1 MVVTTGAG
9 RGYSF
14 TCLPR
19 TAIRIAD
26 RHRNGAPAAPKGWFC
41 YDTGC
46 ASPAVPSLRID
57 LHTHST
63 CSDGVLTPAALVRRA
78 ASRQVSLLAL
88 TDHDDVSGLE
98 EAASESRATGIRFAT
113 GVEVSVTWFG
123 QVVHVLGLG
132 IDPSHP
138 GLRDG
143 LRQLRTSREA
153 RALRIAKQLDDA
165 GISGSLE
172 GASRHALNP
181 ATIGRGHFARYIVE
195 QGLAR
200 NVQDVFKRYL
210 AAGKPGFVPHQWAD
224 LGEAVGWIRA
234 SGGHAVLAHPER
246 YKLSRARLRALFQQF
261 KELGGTGMEIGV
273 GARMNPLPQLHLARS
288 HGFAVSVGSDF
299 HSPVEGATDLGDT
312 AQIPSGYPVVWDLLA
327 DMPAAA

>member
-1 MVVTTGAG
+1 MVVTADAG

-19 TAIRIAD
+19 PAIRIAG
-26 RHRNGAPAAPKGWFC
+26 RHRNRAPRTPAVGFC
-41 YDTGC
+41 YDAGC

-63 CSDGVLTPAALVRRA
+63 CSDGVLAPAALVNRA
-78 ASRQVSLLAL
+78 ASRRVSLLAL

-98 EAASESRATGIRFAT
+98 EAASAARAADIRFVT
-113 GVEVSVTWFG
+113 GVEISVTWFG
-123 QVVHVLGLG
+123 QAVHVLGLG

-138 GLRDG
+138 GLRGG
-143 LRQLRTSREA
+143 LRQLRTIREA
-153 RALRIAKQLDDA
+153 RASLMAEQLDAA

-172 GASRHALNP
+172 GAARHAHNP

-195 QGLAR
+195 RGLAR
-200 NVQDVFKRYL
+200 DVQDVFKRYL

-224 LGEAVGWIRA
+224 LGEAIGWIRA
-234 SGGHAVLAHPER
+234 SGGQAVLAHPER
-246 YKLSRARLRALFQQF
+246 YKLSRARLRTLFQQF
-261 KELGGTGMEIGV
+261 RELGGTGMEIGV

-288 HGFAVSVGSDF
+288 HGFAASVGSDF
-299 HSPVEGATDLGDT
+299 HSPAEGATDLGDT
-312 AQIPSGYPVVWDLLA
+312 AQIPSGYAVVWDLLA
-327 DMPAAA
+327 DLPAAA

>member
-1 MVVTTGAG
+1 MVVTAGAG

-14 TCLPR
+14 TCLPHP
-19 TAIRIAD
+19 AMWIAG
-26 RHRNGAPAAPKGWFC
+26 RHRNGAPKSPGVGFC
-41 YDTGC
+41 YDAGC

-78 ASRQVSLLAL
+78 ASRRVSLLAL

-98 EAASESRATGIRFAT
+98 EAAAEARAVAIGFIA
-113 GVEVSVTWFG
+113 GVEISVTWFAQG
-123 QVVHVLGLG
+123 IHVLGLG
-132 IDPSHP
+132 IDPDHP

-143 LRQLRTSREA
+143 LRRLRTTREA
-153 RALRIAKQLDDA
+153 RALLIAEQLDAA
-165 GISGSLE
+165 GISGSLD
-172 GASRHALNP
+172 GAARHALNP

-195 QGLAR
+195 KGLAR
-200 NVQDVFKRYL
+200 DVQDVFKRYL

-246 YKLSRARLRALFQQF
+246 YKLSRARLRTLFQEF
-261 KELGGTGMEIGV
+261 RELGGTAMEIGA

-299 HSPVEGATDLGDT
+299 HSAAEGATDLGDT
-312 AQIPSGYPVVWDLLA
+312 AQIPPGYPVVWDLLA
-327 DMPAAA
+327 ALPAAA